1 MIDSDCEKEEE
12 EEEENEDDS
21 QICLT
26 VLNEAISSKKLKNN
40 KKKAQKRQVNSSST
54 NKTIRNSTDIFDDP
68 LTPLSLDATNS
79 NEMARNTISNSNT
92 AGTILVNTATA
103 YIKTEQ
109 SDELQLTKKSTTS
122 ISTTGTETNL
132 DLIIVNSFLV
142 IKVKSK

>member
-1 MIDSDCEKEEE
+1 
-12 EEEENEDDS
+12 
-21 QICLT
+21 
-26 VLNEAISSKKLKNN
+26 
-40 KKKAQKRQVNSSST
+40 
-54 NKTIRNSTDIFDDP
+54 
-68 LTPLSLDATNS
+68 
-79 NEMARNTISNSNT
+79 MARNTISNSNT
-92 AGTILVNTATA
+92 ADATLVNTATA

>member
-1 MIDSDCEKEEE
+1 
-12 EEEENEDDS
+12 
-21 QICLT
+21 
-26 VLNEAISSKKLKNN
+26 
-40 KKKAQKRQVNSSST
+40 
-54 NKTIRNSTDIFDDP
+54 
-68 LTPLSLDATNS
+68 
-79 NEMARNTISNSNT
+79 MARNTLSNSNT
-92 AGTILVNTATA
+92 ADITLVNTATA

>member
-1 MIDSDCEKEEE
+1 
-12 EEEENEDDS
+12 
-21 QICLT
+21 
-26 VLNEAISSKKLKNN
+26 
-40 KKKAQKRQVNSSST
+40 
-54 NKTIRNSTDIFDDP
+54 
-68 LTPLSLDATNS
+68 
-79 NEMARNTISNSNT
+79 MARNTISNSNT

>member
-1 MIDSDCEKEEE
+1 
-12 EEEENEDDS
+12 
-21 QICLT
+21 
-26 VLNEAISSKKLKNN
+26 
-40 KKKAQKRQVNSSST
+40 
-54 NKTIRNSTDIFDDP
+54 
-68 LTPLSLDATNS
+68 
-79 NEMARNTISNSNT
+79 MARNTISNSNT
-92 AGTILVNTATA
+92 ADTTLVNTATA